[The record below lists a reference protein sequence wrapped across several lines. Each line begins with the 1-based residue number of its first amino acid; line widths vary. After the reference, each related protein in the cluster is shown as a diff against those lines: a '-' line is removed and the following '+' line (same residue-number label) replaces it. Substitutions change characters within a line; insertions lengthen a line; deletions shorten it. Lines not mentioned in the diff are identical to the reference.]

1 MGIHRGPGPQ
11 PPYATSS
18 RKWGLRFSWK
28 SEQST
33 NQIMR
38 PGPKTVRCFYINL
51 RMLPHPNKW
60 KRKVHWY
67 SPCQKKWSWWSLA
80 TAGGIIDHLNLY
92 LNQMYTF
99 FHKISWYLHSGRLT
113 WNLQITHLERN
124 MIFQTSMILFYVNL
138 QGCRCHNATS
148 FVFMDAPYGYLF
160 EILGSNVFPV
170 APTWGTKHRFRQTPR
185 LEPCPYNTWVNS
197 GFIAPKVKL

>member
-80 TAGGIIDHLNLY
+80 TAGGTIDHLNPY

-99 FHKISWYLHSGRLT
+99 FFKISWDLHSGRLT
-113 WNLQITHLERN
+113 RSLQITHLERN
-124 MIFQTSMILFYVNL
+124 MIFQTSMIMFYVNL
-138 QGCRCHNATS
+138 QGCRMPRDATS
-148 FVFMDAPYGYLF
+148 FVFMDAPYGC
-160 EILGSNVFPV
+160 LGSM
-170 APTWGTKHRFRQTPR
+170 ALSTWLQIEEKNIASDKQSLPR
-185 LEPCPYNTWVNS
+185 ARPLTTH
-197 GFIAPKVKL
+197 G